1 MTTENPYPWAD
12 GMNCAVTV
20 CDTGGTILYMNDKAR
35 TTFARHGDMIGKN
48 LFDCHSERSR
58 GIIRRLLADGGTNAY
73 TIEKNGVRKMI
84 YQTAWRVD
92 GIVGGLAEISMPIC
106 RITSGADPTANP
118 IRHSSDGRSPAPS
131 IERPMTG
138 ARARCVCSDT
148 STRYLD
154 PASGGRRKSSLRKSG
169 PGTQPANGQQQAV
182 KTKPRIPG
190 CEQ

>member
-58 GIIRRLLADGGTNAY
+58 GIIQRLLADGGTNAY

-92 GIVGGLAEISMPIC
+92 RAGLRLPDYHF
-106 RITSGADPTANP
+106 RTTTPGL
-118 IRHSSDGRSPAPS
+118 
-131 IERPMTG
+131 RPP
-138 ARARCVCSDT
+138 VS
-148 STRYLD
+148 
-154 PASGGRRKSSLRKSG
+154 
-169 PGTQPANGQQQAV
+169 
-182 KTKPRIPG
+182 
-190 CEQ
+190 